1 MSDLN
6 SRIPDV
12 ATCCI
17 CIPDLKSA
25 VIIIAVLG
33 IVTCPA
39 VTWALIRH
47 TYLIRMS
54 CIMTTC
60 SQKPD
65 VIDINFHYVLSFGL
79 SPNAGLE
86 RSFFNMNTTYLRDW
100 KNGALSD
107 NSKKVFD
114 PGLVE
119 ALKYFGFVVFLFD
132 VIFLITCIIFLI
144 RIFRR
149 VNKKTVK
156 WFLYTAI
163 ATTVLA
169 FMYGIFYVFVCVSIG
184 TGFPILEFLFTLIDL
199 VVWTYFIIVIKSF
212 RKAQGN

>member
-1 MSDLN
+1 
-6 SRIPDV
+6 
-12 ATCCI
+12 
-17 CIPDLKSA
+17 
-25 VIIIAVLG
+25 
-33 IVTCPA
+33 
-39 VTWALIRH
+39 
-47 TYLIRMS
+47 
-54 CIMTTC
+54 MTTC

-119 ALKYFGFVVFLFD
+119 ALKYFGFV
-132 VIFLITCIIFLI
+132 
-144 RIFRR
+144 R

-199 VVWTYFIIVIKSF
+199 VETPVFGHPISIVLGIITDVFVPVHNTFNGAIREDHVYK
-212 RKAQGN
+212 